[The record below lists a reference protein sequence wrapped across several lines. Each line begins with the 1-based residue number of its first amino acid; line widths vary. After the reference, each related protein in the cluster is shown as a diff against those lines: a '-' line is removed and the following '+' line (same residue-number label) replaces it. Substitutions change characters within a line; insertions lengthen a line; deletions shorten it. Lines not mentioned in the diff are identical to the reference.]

1 MGQEWW
7 SVLRLRVR
15 ALLRRRRLEH
25 DLDDELAFHL
35 AMRAERSD
43 PLTARRSFGNATY
56 TRETCREMWTIRW
69 MEMLGKDLRYAARTL
84 RRSPA
89 FTLVAGLTLAL
100 GIGANTAIFS
110 VVDAVMLR
118 PLPYP
123 QADRLVELWGNVR
136 RAKVERRGTSYP
148 DYRDWKQQ
156 SSSFE
161 RMAIYSGANV
171 TLTGFDEP
179 ERIPAEFVDHDYFAT
194 LGVAPQAGRVFR
206 AEEDAVP
213 QRDAV
218 AVLSDGLWKRR
229 FGGDPGVIGRGLQV
243 NGFQYLVIGV
253 MPPGF
258 RGVDD
263 TAELWAP
270 LMMALGPDDLK
281 SRGDRGPAVLA
292 RLKPGVPLAK
302 AQAEL
307 DAISKAL
314 ERAYPDTNEARGVE
328 ISPLATEI
336 FGDMRAPLTALLA
349 AVGLVLLIACAN
361 VANLLLARSE
371 ARQREIAVRIALGAG
386 RGRMLHQLA
395 TESMLLAIAGAGAGL
410 LLARWGVRLLV
421 TASPVKF
428 PGYIQPGIDWRA
440 AAFTTVIAC
449 AAGLLMGLAPA
460 VQIRS
465 STLLDAFQRASAR
478 TLDSRRG
485 RRFRDALVVAEV
497 AFAVLLLIGAGLLL
511 RTLQQL
517 SAIRPGYDP
526 AHVLAMRVNLPRLAP
541 GTTADAAITARDV
554 LAKVERLPS
563 VEAVALGTDAPL
575 AGGNAIFY
583 AAEGQPPVTAQNRPR
598 AYIHRVTPAFFDA
611 LRIRFMAGRTFT
623 DQEMHGA
630 TVAVVSE
637 GLTKRFWPG
646 QDPIGKR
653 IRTGG
658 ANAPWVTIVGVVN
671 EMKYRGVP
679 NNPTSDPDIFLPFTG
694 EQRGFALLLRTSLPP
709 ASLVSSAR
717 AALRE
722 ADRGITVYGVSTL
735 EEFVARETANSRFT
749 GWLMGIFAGA
759 ALLLAVIGIYG
770 VMTYT
775 VTRRTQEIGLRVA
788 LGAERRDVVAMVA
801 GRGMALAGAGLAI
814 GIANALALTRLI
826 GALLYGVTPADALSF
841 GAAALLMAAVAG
853 GACLSAA
860 WRAARID
867 PAVALRSD

>member
-7 SVLRLRVR
+7 SILRLRVR
-15 ALLRRRRLEH
+15 ALLHRRRLEH

-43 PLTARRSFGNATY
+43 PLTARRSFGNATH
-56 TRETCREMWTIRW
+56 TRETCREMWTVRW

-136 RAKVERRGTSYP
+136 RAKVERRGTSFA

-156 SSSFE
+156 STSFE
-161 RMAIYSGANV
+161 RMAIYSGGNV

-179 ERIPAEFVDHDYFAT
+179 ERIPAEYVDHDYFAT
-194 LGVAPQAGRVFR
+194 LGVSPQAGRTFR

-218 AVLSDGLWKRR
+218 AVLSDGLWRRR
-229 FGGDPGVIGRGLQV
+229 FGADPGVVGRDVQL
-243 NGFQYLVIGV
+243 NGRPYRVIGV

-263 TAELWAP
+263 AAELWAP
-270 LMMALGPDDLK
+270 VMMALGPDDLT

-314 ERAYPDTNEARGVE
+314 EHAYPATNEARGVE

-386 RGRMLHQLA
+386 RARMLHQLA
-395 TESMLLAIAGAGAGL
+395 TESMVLALGGAATGL
-410 LLARWGVRLLV
+410 LLARWGVRVLV
-421 TASPVKF
+421 TASPMKF
-428 PGYIQPGIDWRA
+428 PGYVQPGVDWRA
-440 AAFTTVIAC
+440 ALFTTVIAC

-465 STLLDAFQRASAR
+465 STLHEAFQNASSR
-478 TLDSRRG
+478 TVDSRRG

-497 AFAVLLLIGAGLLL
+497 AFAMLLLIGAGLLI

-541 GTTADAAITARDV
+541 GAAAVITARDV
-554 LAKVERLPS
+554 LGQLERLPG
-563 VEAVALGTDAPL
+563 VEAAALGSDAPL
-575 AGGNAIFY
+575 AGGGAIFY
-583 AAEGQPPVTAQNRPR
+583 EAEGQPKVTAQNRPR
-598 AYIHRVTPAFFDA
+598 AYTHRVTPNFFDT
-611 LRIRFMAGRTFT
+611 LRIRFVAGRTFSE
-623 DQEMHGA
+623 QEMNGA

-637 GLTKRFWPG
+637 SVPKRFWPG

-653 IRTGG
+653 IKTAGPNG
-658 ANAPWVTIVGVVN
+658 PWVTIVGVVN

-679 NNPTSDPDIFLPFTG
+679 NNPTADPDIFLPFNG

-709 ASLVSSAR
+709 ASLAPSAR
-717 AALRE
+717 SALRE
-722 ADRGITVYGVSTL
+722 ADRGITVYGISTL

-749 GWLMGIFAGA
+749 GWLMSIFAGA

-788 LGAERRDVVAMVA
+788 LGAERRDVLAMVA
-801 GRGMALAGAGLAI
+801 RRGMALAGAGLAL
-814 GIANALALTRLI
+814 GIAGALALTRLI
-826 GALLYGVTPADALSF
+826 GALLYGVTPADTVSF
-841 GAAALLMAAVAG
+841 GAAALVMAAVAG

-867 PAVALRSD
+867 PAVALRAD

>member
-7 SVLRLRVR
+7 SILRLRVR
-15 ALLRRRRLEH
+15 ALLHRRRLEH
-25 DLDDELAFHL
+25 ELDDELAFHL

-43 PLTARRSFGNATY
+43 PLTARRSFGNATH

-69 MEMLGKDLRYAARTL
+69 LEMLGRDLRYAARTL

-89 FTLVAGLTLAL
+89 FTAVAGLTLAL

-136 RAKVERRGTSYP
+136 RAKVERRGASFP

-161 RMAIYSGANV
+161 RMAIFTGSNV
-171 TLTGFDEP
+171 TLTGADEP
-179 ERIPAEFVDHDYFAT
+179 ERVPVEYVDHDYFAT
-194 LGVAPQAGRVFR
+194 LGVEPQVGRAFR
-206 AEEDAVP
+206 ADEDAVP
-213 QRDAV
+213 QRDPV
-218 AVLSDGLWKRR
+218 VVLSDRLWKRR
-229 FGGDPGVIGRGLQV
+229 FAADPGIVGRDLQI
-243 NGFQYLVIGV
+243 NGRSYRVVGV
-253 MPPGF
+253 MPPNF

-263 TAELWAP
+263 TAELWTP
-270 LMMALGPDDLK
+270 MMMALGRDDVNA
-281 SRGDRGPAVLA
+281 RGDRGPAVLA
-292 RLKPGVPLAK
+292 RLKPGVPLAR

-314 ERAYPDTNEARGVE
+314 ERAYPETNEARGVE
-328 ISPLATEI
+328 ISPLSTEI
-336 FGDMRAPLTALLA
+336 FGDLRAPLTALLA

-395 TESMLLAIAGAGAGL
+395 TESMVLAVMGAGAGL
-410 LLARWGVRLLV
+410 LLARWGVRILV

-440 AAFTTVIAC
+440 ALFTTVIAC

-460 VQIRS
+460 VRIRS

-478 TLDSRRG
+478 TFDSRRG
-485 RRFRDALVVAEV
+485 RRFREALVVAEV
-497 AFAVLLLIGAGLLL
+497 AFAMLLLIGAGLFI

-526 AHVLAMRVNLPRLAP
+526 AHVLAMQVNLPRLVP
-541 GTTADAAITARDV
+541 GESAVITARDV
-554 LAKVERLPS
+554 LGKIERLPS
-563 VEAVALGTDAPL
+563 VESAALGSDAPL
-575 AGGNAIFY
+575 AGGSAIFY

-598 AYIHRVTPAFFDA
+598 AYIHRVTPNFFDT
-611 LRIRFMAGRTFT
+611 LRIRFTAGRTFT
-623 DQEMHGA
+623 EQEMNGA
-630 TVAVVSE
+630 AVAVVSE
-637 GLTKRFWPG
+637 SLPKRFWPG
-646 QDPIGKR
+646 QNPIGKR
-653 IRTGG
+653 IQIGG
-658 ANAPWVTIVGVVN
+658 PKGPWASIVGVVN

-679 NNPTSDPDIFLPFTG
+679 NNPTADPDIFLPFNG

-709 ASLVSSAR
+709 ASLASPAR
-717 AALRE
+717 TALRE
-722 ADRGITVYGVSTL
+722 ADRAITIYGVSTI

-788 LGAERRDVVAMVA
+788 LGAERRDVIAIVA
-801 GRGMALAGAGLAI
+801 GRGMALAVAGLAI
-814 GIANALALTRLI
+814 GIAGALTLTRLV
-826 GALLYGVTPADALSF
+826 GALLYGVTPADTVSF
-841 GAAALLMAAVAG
+841 GAATLLMGAVAG
-853 GACLSAA
+853 AACLSAA
-860 WRAARID
+860 WRAVRID
-867 PAVALRSD
+867 PAVALRAE